1 MKVLLIFKTFK
12 DLVQVFIEKY
22 ERHDSINLIRKIM
35 RNLDNSNFCF
45 KYISFDQTLSEVQ
58 FKS

>member
-12 DLVQVFIEKY
+12 DLVQGFIEKY

-35 RNLDNSNFCF
+35 RNLDNSNFYF
-45 KYISFDQTLSEVQ
+45 KYISFDQTLSEVE